1 MTAAVDD
8 DTAAARRAVL
18 RNAAAIALT
27 TGAYALSFGAVGV
40 AGGLSVAQT
49 CVLSL
54 LMFSGGSQYAFVG
67 VIGGGGAA
75 GSAVSVAMLL
85 GGRNAF
91 YGIRLAPLLR
101 VRGVR
106 RILAS
111 QFVIDETTAM
121 TVGQGS
127 RPLQRYA
134 FWRTGLLLFV
144 LWNLGTLVGALGA
157 GALADP
163 RVLGMD
169 AAAPAA
175 FLALLW
181 PRLRESGAV
190 PVALAGAA
198 VCLAAVPFVP
208 AGVPI
213 LLAAGVAIVAGALTH
228 RREP

>member
-1 MTAAVDD
+1 MTATVDD
-8 DTAAARRAVL
+8 TGAARRAVL

-40 AGGLSVAQT
+40 AGGLSVTQT

-67 VIGGGGAA
+67 VLGGGGAA
-75 GSAVSVAMLL
+75 GSAISVALLL

-91 YGIRLAPLLR
+91 YGIRLAPLLG

-106 RILAS
+106 RVLAS

-127 RPLQRYA
+127 RPMQRYA
-134 FWRTGLLLFV
+134 FWSTGLMLFV

-181 PRLRESGAV
+181 PRLRESGTV

-213 LLAAGVAIVAGALTH
+213 LLAAGVAIVAGAITH
-228 RREP
+228 RRES

>member
-1 MTAAVDD
+1 MTAGD
-8 DTAAARRAVL
+8 DTAAARHAVL

-40 AGGLSVAQT
+40 AGGLSVWQT

-54 LMFSGGSQYAFVG
+54 LMFSGGSQFAFVG
-67 VIGGGGAA
+67 VLGGGGAA
-75 GSAVSVAMLL
+75 GSAVSVALLL

-91 YGIRLAPLLR
+91 YGIRLAPLLG

-106 RILAS
+106 RVLAGH
-111 QFVIDETTAM
+111 FVLDETTAM
-121 TVGQGS
+121 TVAQGS
-127 RPLQRYA
+127 TPLQRYA
-134 FWRTGLLLFV
+134 FWSTGPMLFAM
-144 LWNLGTLVGALGA
+144 WNLGTLVGALGA
-157 GALADP
+157 GELADP

-181 PRLRESGAV
+181 PRLREAGAV
-190 PVALAGAA
+190 PVALAGTA

-208 AGVPI
+208 VGVPI
-213 LLAAGVAIVAGALTH
+213 LLAAGVAIVAGAVTY
-228 RREP
+228 RRAS